1 METKIEKKSNG
12 HGGARPGA
20 GRKKGSK
27 DNVTVKHL
35 LEVLDAKSKGQS
47 YEEILIDDFLTARLN
62 NDQQLVLKYHNLISS
77 KLIPTLNEID
87 VGDNEDAVLAK
98 QQAFAEALTALVAV
112 NKKDAK

>member
-47 YEEILIDDFLTARLN
+47 YEEILIEDFLGARRN
-62 NDQQLVLKYHNLISS
+62 NDQQLVLKYHNLISNKVLS
-77 KLIPTLNEID
+77 TLTQVETIES
-87 VGDNEDAVLAK
+87 EDAVETRNR
-98 QQAFAEALTALVAV
+98 AFTEALTILAG
-112 NKKDAK
+112 KK

>member
-47 YEEILIDDFLTARLN
+47 YEEILIEDLATYIISITKISELFMMVSLTRFI
-62 NDQQLVLKYHNLISS
+62 VTS
-77 KLIPTLNEID
+77 TE
-87 VGDNEDAVLAK
+87 
-98 QQAFAEALTALVAV
+98 
-112 NKKDAK
+112 

>member
-1 METKIEKKSNG
+1 METKIEKKLNG

-47 YEEILIDDFLTARLN
+47 YEEILIEDFLGARMN
-62 NDQQLVLKYHNLISS
+62 NDQQLVLKYHNLISNKVLS
-77 KLIPTLNEID
+77 TLTSVETIES
-87 VGDNEDAVLAK
+87 EDATQAK
-98 QQAFAEALTALVAV
+98 AQAFAEALTNLSG
-112 NKKDAK
+112 KTK